1 MASNDLFFSIMAD
14 SNDLR
19 DDFMVGLFLENWVS
33 PTEKM
38 IDYHRKSLAEQV
50 VRIIKKCDQIA
61 YWCGNDDDSES
72 RLDGLKERI
81 NSSSKRLGEYF
92 RTTFDTEKLLEYLKK
107 MEVVFNAI
115 SLEVDALEGDVAGES
130 GDDSE

>member
-1 MASNDLFFSIMAD
+1 MAASNDWFFGVMAD

-38 IDYHRKSLAEQV
+38 IDYHRKALAVKV
-50 VRIIKKCDQIA
+50 VKVIKKLDHIA
-61 YWCGNDDDSES
+61 YWCDKDDTEA
-72 RLDGLKERI
+72 RLEGLKERI

-92 RTTFDTEKLLEYLKK
+92 RMTFDTEKLLEYLKK

-115 SLEVDALEGDVAGES
+115 ELEVEALEGDVVGASEGES
-130 GDDSE
+130 D